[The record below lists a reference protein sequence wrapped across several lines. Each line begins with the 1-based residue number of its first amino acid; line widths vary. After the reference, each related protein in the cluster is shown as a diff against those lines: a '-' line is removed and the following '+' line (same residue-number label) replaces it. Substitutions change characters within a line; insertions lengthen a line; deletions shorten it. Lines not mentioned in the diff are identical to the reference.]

1 MAPEAAGQSVASSES
16 EGSCSVLPESL
27 PVAVLRFDLAG
38 RCLFLSDNICIA
50 VGLAPEQCIGRTFR
64 ELGFSDTQCRFWE
77 DVVRS
82 VFESGTSFETQFTF
96 EGKEG
101 ATVLGWWFIPEPDAQ
116 GTVQSVLALSR
127 DITDRMGSEKS
138 LHLSTAQL
146 RVNFENTPNVA
157 VQWYDEEGRVRY
169 WNLASET
176 IYGWKAAETLGR
188 TLDALILAPEDAAQ
202 FKKIIDSVRAT
213 GRPSAPYE
221 MRIRRKNGEQGW
233 VLATTFSMPLG
244 DGNTGF
250 VCMDID
256 ITERKQ
262 VEAALRE
269 SEARLRTLSDNLP
282 GGLVYQVDSG
292 VDGQERRFTYLSAG
306 VETLHGIPAPEAM
319 ADAMTIYGQVL
330 DEDRQ
335 MVAAKEEEARA
346 NMLPFSAEVRIR
358 LPGGETRWRLFRSA
372 PRRLDDGHLVWDGIE
387 IDITERKQAEKAL
400 QESEERYRS
409 IVETTTEW
417 IWEMDGSGRHTF
429 TNPMVTAILGYS
441 PREFME
447 LEFSALLHEEDL
459 AAVKQRLP
467 QLMAGRQGWRGWVLR
482 WRHKDGSFRYL
493 ESNAR
498 PILDGSGALVG
509 YRGADR
515 DISERI
521 EHEAALRHSQALL
534 QGIFEG
540 TDDCI
545 FVKDE
550 NGRYLLYNGALRK
563 FLERLLGDA
572 YPADGID
579 GKRDHDFLPAD
590 IADRLAAHDA
600 VVRGAGKP
608 SSFEETFLLD
618 GQPVF
623 FLTRKFPFT
632 LPAAAGP
639 GILGVARDITGRR
652 RAAEEQEKLQA
663 QLLQVQK
670 MESVGRLAGGVAH
683 DFNNMLS
690 VILGHAEM
698 ALEKADPSQPL
709 HSDLEEIR
717 KAAVRSADL
726 TRQLLAFARKQT
738 VVPKVLDLN
747 ETVAGMLKMLKRLIG
762 EGIEL
767 TWQPGADLWP
777 IRMDPS
783 QIDQILANLCI
794 NARDATSGFGM
805 VGIRTENR
813 AFDEAYCAG
822 HPGIVPGEY
831 VELAIS
837 DNGCGMDEE
846 TIACIFE
853 PFFTT
858 KKLGKG
864 TGLGLSTV
872 YGIVKQ
878 NNGFINV
885 YSEPAR
891 GTTFQVCLPRQAPMA
906 EGLTEKGAEPPAAQ
920 GHQTI
925 LLVEDEPA
933 ILSMTTMMLEQLGF
947 TVLAAGSPGEALRL
961 AERHP
966 GQIDLLMTDVIMP
979 EMNGRDLAKNL
990 LVLYPCL
997 NRLFMSGYSA
1007 DVIAPHGVLD
1017 EGVHFLQKPFSM
1029 QDLTA
1034 KVRAALREEQV

>member
-1 MAPEAAGQSVASSES
+1 MPYSVPLENLAA
-16 EGSCSVLPESL
+16 
-27 PVAVLRFDLAG
+27 AVLRFDREG
-38 RCLFLSDNICIA
+38 YCLFVSDNICHA
-50 VGLAPEQCIGRTFR
+50 VNLEAEQCKGRTLR
-64 ELGFSDTQCRFWE
+64 ELGFSEAQCRFWE
-77 DVVRS
+77 DTVRG
-82 VFESGTSFETQFTF
+82 VFENGTPFETEFIF
-96 EGKEG
+96 EGQEG
-101 ATVLGWWFIPEPDAQ
+101 ATVLSWSFIPEPDAQ

-127 DITDRMGSEKS
+127 DITDRLRAEKA

-169 WNLASET
+169 WNPASET
-176 IYGWKAAETLGR
+176 IYGWKASEALGK
-188 TLDALILAPEDAAQ
+188 TLDGLILSPDDAAL
-202 FKKIIDSVRAT
+202 FRRIIDSVRES
-213 GRPSAPYE
+213 GEPSAPYE
-221 MRIRRKNGEQGW
+221 IRIRRKNGEHGW
-233 VLATTFSMPLG
+233 VLATTYGMPLG
-244 DGNTGF
+244 DGKTGF
-250 VCMDID
+250 VCMDVD

-262 VEAALRE
+262 AEAALRE
-269 SEARLRTLSDNLP
+269 SEIRLRTLSDNLP
-282 GGLVYQVDSG
+282 GGLVYQIDSG
-292 VDGQERRFTYLSAG
+292 EDGQERHFTYLSAG
-306 VETLHGIPAPEAM
+306 VAPLHGITAAEAM

-330 DEDRQ
+330 EEDRQ
-335 MVAAKEEEARA
+335 MVAVREEEAKA
-346 NMLPFSAEVRIR
+346 NMQPFSAEVRVR
-358 LPGGETRWRLFRSA
+358 LPGGETRWRHFRSA
-372 PRRLDDGHLVWDGIE
+372 PRRLDNGHLVWDGIE

-400 QESEERYRS
+400 RESEERYRS

-417 IWEMDGSGRHTF
+417 IWEMDAAGRHAF
-429 TNPMVTAILGYS
+429 SNPMISTILGYS
-441 PREFME
+441 PRELVG
-447 LEFSALLHEEDL
+447 LEFSPLLHEEDL
-459 AAVKQRLP
+459 AAVNLRLP
-467 QLMAGRQGWRGWVLR
+467 QLVASRQGWQGWVLR
-482 WRHKDGSFRYL
+482 WRHKDGSYRYL

-498 PILDGSGALVG
+498 PILDGAGSLLG

-515 DISERI
+515 DITDRI
-521 EHEAALRHSQALL
+521 EREAALSHSQALL
-534 QGIFEG
+534 QGVFEG

-550 NGRYLLYNGALRK
+550 NGRYILYNGALRK
-563 FLERLLGDA
+563 FLERLLGDSF
-572 YPADGID
+572 PADGID

-590 IADRLAAHDA
+590 IADRLTAHDA
-600 VVRGAGKP
+600 AVREASQP
-608 SSFEETFLLD
+608 SSFQETFLLD
-618 GQPVF
+618 GQPLF

-632 LPAAAGP
+632 LSAAAGP
-639 GILGVARDITGRR
+639 GILGVARNITDRK
-652 RAAEEQEKLQA
+652 RAEEEQEKLQA

-698 ALEKADPSQPL
+698 ALEKADPSLPL
-709 HSDLEEIR
+709 HADLEEIR
-717 KAAVRSADL
+717 KAAVRSSDL

-738 VVPKVLDLN
+738 IVPKVLDLN
-747 ETVAGMLKMLKRLIG
+747 ETVAGMLKMLRRLIG

-783 QIDQILANLCI
+783 QIDQILVNLSI
-794 NARDATSGFGM
+794 NARDAISGFGM
-805 VGIRTENR
+805 VSIRTENR
-813 AFDEAYCAG
+813 IFDKAYCAA
-822 HPGIVPGEY
+822 HPGFVPGEY
-831 VELAIS
+831 VVLAIS

-846 TIACIFE
+846 TLACIFE

-858 KKLGKG
+858 KELGKG
-864 TGLGLSTV
+864 TGLGLATV

-885 YSEPAR
+885 YSEPGR
-891 GTTFQVCLPRQAPMA
+891 GATFQVCVPRHALFL
-906 EGLTEKGAEPPAAQ
+906 ERLTEKRAEQPAEL
-920 GHQTI
+920 GHKTI

-933 ILSMTTMMLEQLGF
+933 ILSMTGMMLEHLGF

-966 GQIDLLMTDVIMP
+966 GQIHLLLTDVIMP

-990 LVLYPCL
+990 LLLYPGL

-1034 KVRAALREEQV
+1034 KVREALGEKEV